1 VSVNHLPA
9 AAANPGSG
17 SGRRPLLPDAVAALV
32 RPRRVLVADPTTTT
46 DEVAGTRVE
55 IRTAPTEQEL
65 AAEGLT
71 PLTRPARTATD
82 VAVRFLLSFP
92 LDTTRRSYSSDLR
105 GFDAWC
111 AAAGITDV
119 LAVTRSV
126 IDTHASWAAEHI
138 VTTGPDGTETT
149 RPRLAARTRARRLA
163 ALTSFYDYA
172 SEEGLLPG
180 ANPAARVRRPVIDD
194 DDPGRA
200 LTARQLATLL
210 AAAEAHSPVAHA
222 TVCLL
227 GLNGLRVAEACS
239 IDVEGYSAR
248 GQHRTISFTRKRGKR
263 TTQAL
268 PPRGVAA
275 IEAAIGDRTT
285 GPLLTTS
292 TGRRLSPQQAWRTIG
307 VLARR
312 TELAP
317 LTPHDLRRTYITL
330 AREAGSALEDVQDSA
345 GHSSADTTRRYDK
358 DRHRLDRA
366 PSYDVAAMVARQ
378 APSTSGQA
386 SLELEPVL

>member
-1 VSVNHLPA
+1 MSIDHLADAPA
-9 AAANPGSG
+9 PGRRPG
-17 SGRRPLLPDAVAALV
+17 PGRRPLLPDPVAALV
-32 RPRRVLVADPTTTT
+32 RPRRVLVADPATSSE
-46 DEVAGTRVE
+46 EVAGTRVE
-55 IRTAPTEQEL
+55 VRTSPTEQEL
-65 AAEGLT
+65 IEHGLT
-71 PLTRPARTATD
+71 PLTQPARTATD
-82 VAVRFLLSFP
+82 AAVRFLLSYP

-111 AAAGITDV
+111 AAAGIDDV

-126 IDTHASWAAEHI
+126 IDAHASWTAEKI
-138 VTTGPDGTETT
+138 ITLEPDGTETS
-149 RPRLAARTRARRLA
+149 RPRLAPRTRARRLA

-172 SEEGLLPG
+172 LDEGLLTG
-180 ANPAARVRRPVIDD
+180 ANPASRVRRPVIDD

-200 LTARQLATLL
+200 LTAQQLATLL
-210 AAAEAHSPVAHA
+210 AAAEAHSPVAYA
-222 TVCLL
+222 AVALL

-239 IDVEGYSAR
+239 TEVEAYSAR

-275 IEAAIGDRTT
+275 VEAAIGDRQS

-292 TGRRLSPQQAWRTIG
+292 TGRRLSPQQVWRTIG
-307 VLARR
+307 VLARQ
-312 TELAP
+312 TGLEP

-330 AREAGSALEDVQDSA
+330 ARQAGSALEDVQDSA
-345 GHSSADTTRRYDK
+345 GHRSADTTRRYDK

-366 PSYDVAAMVARQ
+366 PSYDVAALVARQ
-378 APSTSGQA
+378 SPTAAGQA
-386 SLELEPVL
+386 PAEFD